1 MQFLRM
7 VLVYGSI
14 GKTVMHKKKKYII
27 FRIKT
32 KHIRVAISATK
43 SRHSREPY
51 VCEII

>member
-14 GKTVMHKKKKYII
+14 GKTVMHKKKNII